1 MSKESYIQL
10 QLFASLRKFMP
21 PVADSYAIEPGMT
34 VGRLMAQ
41 LDVPQDQIKLV
52 FIDGL
57 KAELSTILRG
67 GERVGIFP
75 PVGGG

>member
-21 PVADSYAIEPGMT
+21 PVADNYAIEAGIT
-34 VGRLMAQ
+34 VGRLITQ
-41 LDVPQDQIKLV
+41 LDVPQEQIKLV
-52 FIDGL
+52 FVDSV
-57 KAELSTILRG
+57 KAKMTTILNG